1 LGESGVKQA
10 KGQYTK
16 SIFTLECVSC
26 WIEISSSEKYF
37 LVSLLF
43 VKSGTPNTLGMSTYS
58 FRRLTMVASTKKY
71 VPLQVSPV
79 IRYASSVKQRGGVKA
94 SIVGRLSIVGQE
106 IFELPFAKK
115 GAK

>member
-1 LGESGVKQA
+1 
-10 KGQYTK
+10 
-16 SIFTLECVSC
+16 
-26 WIEISSSEKYF
+26 
-37 LVSLLF
+37 
-43 VKSGTPNTLGMSTYS
+43 
-58 FRRLTMVASTKKY
+58 MVASTKKY

-79 IRYASSVKQRGGVKA
+79 IRYASSVKQRDGVNA